1 MLRTHLYEDLLKPGL
16 PVLFKD
22 LGVGLRAID
31 SFWVGLGCNY
41 GKQVMGY
48 YWDYK
53 AQNTA
58 ILQAK
63 QRIWEFLLHQLGS
76 IGNIIIKNSY

>member
-53 AQNTA
+53 AQTLQYFRQNKEYGNFYSISWA
-58 ILQAK
+58 PLVIL
-63 QRIWEFLLHQLGS
+63 
-76 IGNIIIKNSY
+76 